1 MNANGVKLRSEGT
14 WEEKRG
20 GKRGVLGL
28 KLEESASNPSATT
41 HPAQT
46 GVSLLHSAGEETT
59 TSALQIATP
68 SAICLHRPTAI
79 TSRHCIISSPCRRHL
94 KRPYHANATL
104 KMQWR
109 ILVLEVWPILQRP
122 KSACSQLHRLG

>member
-14 WEEKRG
+14 WEEMRG

-46 GVSLLHSAGEETT
+46 GMSLSPL
-59 TSALQIATP
+59 
-68 SAICLHRPTAI
+68 R
-79 TSRHCIISSPCRRHL
+79 SRGDDHFSFTNRDSFGDLP
-94 KRPYHANATL
+94 P
-104 KMQWR
+104 
-109 ILVLEVWPILQRP
+109 
-122 KSACSQLHRLG
+122 